1 MEIYL
6 MRHGLTESN
15 IRKIYAGRSEE
26 GLVGMRDYGLGMKK
40 GLGGRGLTCT

>member
-1 MEIYL
+1 

-26 GLVGMRDYGLGMKK
+26 GLVGIRDC
-40 GLGGRGLTCT
+40 GGYL